1 MHYRGSETRES
12 RSLKARGQEILSI
25 EFSLIQNR
33 AGKEQEMNPSSTAM
47 LGVLVIVAMTVITVC
62 PSHHHHQTMPS
73 CLGPSLCL
81 GVECQVHAK

>member
-1 MHYRGSETRES
+1 
-12 RSLKARGQEILSI
+12 
-25 EFSLIQNR
+25 
-33 AGKEQEMNPSSTAM
+33 MNPRVTAI
-47 LGVLVIVAMTVITVC
+47 LGVLVVVAMTVITVC

>member
-12 RSLKARGQEILSI
+12 RSLEARGQEILSI

-33 AGKEQEMNPSSTAM
+33 AGKEQEMNPSGTAI

-62 PSHHHHQTMPS
+62 PSHHQTMPS